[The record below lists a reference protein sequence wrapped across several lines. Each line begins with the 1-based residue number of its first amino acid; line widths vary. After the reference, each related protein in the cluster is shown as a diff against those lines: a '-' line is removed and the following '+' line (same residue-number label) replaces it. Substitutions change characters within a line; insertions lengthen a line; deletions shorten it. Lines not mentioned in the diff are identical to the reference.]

1 LGQNAKMHWRT
12 FLLILGL
19 VALLFA
25 SFRAFGWWGFSLTSS
40 GIIFWLLQHV
50 TRLMTTMEKATERPV
65 GTVDSAVMFHAALHP
80 GMRLLNVIGVARS
93 LGQLQSESGQQP
105 EVFVWHDPAGDQ
117 VQCGFE
123 EGRLVRCELMRHV
136 AVSEGNGGT

>member
-1 LGQNAKMHWRT
+1 MHWRT

-93 LGQLQSESGQQP
+93 LGQLQSAPNQQP
-105 EVFVWHDPAGDQ
+105 EIFVWQDPANDK
-117 VQCGFE
+117 VECEFE
-123 EGRLVRCELMRHV
+123 QGRLVRYVLKRHT
-136 AVSEGNGGT
+136 AGSEGDGGT